1 VTGSTRRRPLAR
13 KFALAFVGLVCAVL
27 LLNGAM
33 TLWLAWQE
41 SQRATLDAH
50 QDKAATAA
58 ERIIQFIAGIE
69 RELGWTTRIEWS
81 RLSLEQRRY
90 DFIRLLRQTPAI
102 TEVIQLD
109 GTGKERLRLSRL
121 EPDSVDSGVDRS
133 KEPYFTQA
141 VANQVWY
148 GPVYFRRGSEPYM
161 TLAVAHAGRNP
172 GVTVAEVNLKL
183 IWDVVTAIRVGEHGL
198 AYITDARG
206 RLVAHPDIGLVLRD
220 TDMAGLPQVAAAIG
234 AGARAGT
241 EGGTAADAVDLG
253 GHTVLSAHAAIP
265 AVRWLVFVE
274 QPVDEALAPIRVAL
288 ERGLMLL
295 AAALIVAIGAGTWLG
310 RRMAVP
316 IRQLAAGAQRL
327 GEGDLAHRIAIRT
340 GDEIQTLAD
349 RFNVMAGH
357 IQESYA
363 TLEAKV
369 EERTHDLNEALQQQT
384 ATADVLKVI
393 SRSAFDLDAV
403 FQSLIQTAARLC
415 DAPVS
420 IIFRR
425 EGDVFRPMAGWG
437 ASAEFMTYIENH
449 PMQFGRGTGVGR
461 AALERKAIHIP
472 DIDADPEY
480 AFPEVPRLGGWRSI
494 IAVPLLREGEPLGVF
509 VLARPNAGPFTQ
521 RQIDL
526 VQTFADQA
534 VIALENVRLIQSLE
548 ARTRELSRSLED
560 LRTTQNRLIQSE
572 KLASLGQ
579 LTAGIAHEIKNPLNF
594 VNNFAG
600 LSAELAD
607 ELRQL
612 ATDHAEA
619 LPADVRAEI
628 DETTALL
635 RSNLDKIKQHG
646 QRADSIVK
654 NMLLHSRQEG
664 GERRKVDLNA
674 MVEESLNLAYHG
686 ARAERPGFNI
696 DLERRLDPSVGT
708 VEVYPQE
715 LTRVLLNLFSNG
727 FYAAHARKGAGGDA
741 DFRPTL
747 TVATRALGEHVEI
760 RVHDNGI
767 GIPETVKAQ
776 IFNPFFTTKPA
787 GEGTGLGLSI
797 SYDIVVKQHG
807 GMLDV
812 ETEPGRFTE
821 FILTL
826 PRSRSSEQAA

>member
-1 VTGSTRRRPLAR
+1 VTEAIRRRRPLAR
-13 KFALAFVGLVCAVL
+13 KFALAFVGLVSAVL

-121 EPDSVDSGVDRS
+121 EPDSVDSGTDRS
-133 KEPYFTQA
+133 KEPAFVQA

-183 IWDVVTAIRVGEHGL
+183 IWDVISAIRVGEHGL
-198 AYITDARG
+198 AYITDRRG

-220 TDMAGLPQVAAAIG
+220 TGMAALPQVAAAIG
-234 AGARAGT
+234 GQGT
-241 EGGTAADAVDLG
+241 VEGGTMADAVDLG
-253 GHTVLSAHAAIP
+253 GRKVLSAHAAIP
-265 AVRWLVFVE
+265 SVRWLVFVE
-274 QPVDEALAPIRVAL
+274 QPVDEALAPIQLAL

-295 AAALIVAIGAGTWLG
+295 AAALIVAIAAGTWLG

-327 GEGDLAHRIAIRT
+327 GEGDLGQRIAIRT
-340 GDEIQTLAD
+340 GDEIETLAD

-369 EERTHDLNEALQQQT
+369 DE
-384 ATADVLKVI
+384 
-393 SRSAFDLDAV
+393 
-403 FQSLIQTAARLC
+403 
-415 DAPVS
+415 
-420 IIFRR
+420 
-425 EGDVFRPMAGWG
+425 
-437 ASAEFMTYIENH
+437 
-449 PMQFGRGTGVGR
+449 
-461 AALERKAIHIP
+461 
-472 DIDADPEY
+472 
-480 AFPEVPRLGGWRSI
+480 
-494 IAVPLLREGEPLGVF
+494 
-509 VLARPNAGPFTQ
+509 
-521 RQIDL
+521 
-526 VQTFADQA
+526 
-534 VIALENVRLIQSLE
+534 
-548 ARTRELSRSLED
+548 RTRELSRSLEE
-560 LRTTQNRLIQSE
+560 LRTAQDRLIQTE

-600 LSAELAD
+600 LSVELTQ
-607 ELRQL
+607 ELGEL
-612 ATDHAEA
+612 VTGSAEA
-619 LPADVRAEI
+619 LPAGVRAEI

-635 RSNLDKIKQHG
+635 RSNLEKIKQHG

-654 NMLLHSRQEG
+654 NMLQHSRQEG
-664 GERRKVDLNA
+664 GERRRIDLNA
-674 MVEESLNLAYHG
+674 MVEEALNLAYHG

-696 DLERRLDPSVGT
+696 DLQPRLDPAVGS

-727 FYAAHARKGAGGDA
+727 FYAAHARQQAGGDA
-741 DFRPTL
+741 TFRPTL
-747 TVATRALGEHVEI
+747 TVATRAVGERVEI
-760 RVHDNGI
+760 RVHDNGT
-767 GIPETVKAQ
+767 GIPEAVKAQ

-812 ETEPGRFTE
+812 ETVPGQFTE
-821 FILTL
+821 FILSL